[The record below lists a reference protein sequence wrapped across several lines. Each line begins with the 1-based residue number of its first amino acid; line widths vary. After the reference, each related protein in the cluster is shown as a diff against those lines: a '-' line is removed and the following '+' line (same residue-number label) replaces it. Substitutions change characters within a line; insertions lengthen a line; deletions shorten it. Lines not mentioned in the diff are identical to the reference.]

1 MLGTWRFGVLAG
13 TAALAFGATAAHAD
27 HFVFERHNLVWNL
40 HSEGANPADPVLR
53 NAWGIAFGPGT
64 PFWISDNAT
73 GCATLYNGIG
83 TKIPLQVKIPL
94 PGNTIPAA
102 DCTAANSAP
111 PPNPAPAAPTG
122 MVFNPTQGFIIPADG
137 APALFI
143 FAAED
148 GTISAWNP
156 GTGTSAAVVVDRS
169 KNPSPALGAVYKGL
183 ATGASYDTNCFQPSA
198 AHPTTGICLF
208 ATNFR
213 AGAVEVFDS
222 NFALVSMPDGAFGD
236 PGLPAGYAPFGIAN
250 IDGNL
255 FVTYAL
261 QNAEKHDDVSG
272 PGHGFVDVFNTSGQ
286 LLTRFASRGALN
298 SPWGIARATF
308 GFAGLGSDILI
319 GNFGDGRINVFRP
332 HGAFLGPLPN
342 PSGQPLTIDGLWSL
356 TFGGANR
363 AEPDALYFTAGP
375 NGEKNGAFGM
385 ITPVG
390 E

>member
-1 MLGTWRFGVLAG
+1 MLGTWRFGVFAAATALALG
-13 TAALAFGATAAHAD
+13 TTAASAD
-27 HFVFERHNLVWNL
+27 YFVFDRHNLVSNL

-64 PFWISDNAT
+64 AFWIADNAT
-73 GCATLYNGIG
+73 GCSTLYNGIG

-94 PGNTIPAA
+94 PGNILPPA
-102 DCTAANSAP
+102 DCTAANSQPA
-111 PPNPAPAAPTG
+111 PNPAPAAPTG
-122 MVFNPTQGFIIPADG
+122 VVFNPTQGFAIPADS

-156 GTGTSAAVVVDRS
+156 GTGTAAALVVDRS
-169 KNPSPALGAVYKGL
+169 KTPSAALGAVYKGL
-183 ATGASYDTNCFQPSA
+183 ALGASFDTGCFQPNA

-213 AGAVEVFDS
+213 AGTVEVFDS
-222 NFALVSMPDGAFGD
+222 NFGLVPMPEGAFYD
-236 PGLPAGYAPFGIAN
+236 PSLPPGYAPFGIAN
-250 IDGNL
+250 IDGDL

-272 PGHGFVDVFNTSGQ
+272 PGHGFVDVFSTSGK

-298 SPWGIARATF
+298 SPWGITRATF
-308 GFAGLGSDILI
+308 GFGGLADHILI
-319 GNFGDGRINVFRP
+319 GNFGDGRINVYRP
-332 HGAFLGPLPN
+332 HGTFVGALPG

-356 TFGGANR
+356 TFGGASR
-363 AEPDALYFTAGP
+363 AEPDTLYFTAGP
-375 NGEKNGAFGM
+375 NGETNGSFGE
-385 ITPVG
+385 IVAVSR
-390 E
+390 